1 MSSSKCLH
9 NCMVLM
15 CVKILLQIFHARMIP
30 AMVTIH
36 DCCIAGTFTAVLV
49 EYDGDSVMKFD
60 NGIHLE
66 NGGGMTLK
74 EVR

>member
-1 MSSSKCLH
+1 MDP
-9 NCMVLM
+9 VP
-15 CVKILLQIFHARMIP
+15 LLGGRYL
-30 AMVTIH
+30 VTIH